1 MPIKQM
7 RSPKNWEKYKK
18 TGKRRKVKRTS
29 SNLPKKRKKR
39 RQKPK
44 ELIKRLIAW
53 LIVLGIIGGL
63 FGGIVMIGAL
73 AWYSKD
79 LPDPNKLTDR
89 ILAESTKIYDRS
101 GEHLLWEIHG
111 DEKRTIVEMDNIS
124 DYIKWATIS
133 IEDKH
138 FYEHHGI
145 NFFSVIQGV
154 LIDPLRGKRARGG
167 STLTQQFVKNAILT
181 NERKISRKMKEW
193 ILAYQL
199 EKKFTKDEILKLYFN
214 EIPYGSVNFG
224 VESASNYFFGKSA
237 KDVTIAEA
245 AILAALPKAP
255 STYSPY
261 GSHTDQL
268 FNRQRLILNIM
279 AEEGYIT
286 KEEAEAAKNEVL
298 EFKKENVSG
307 ISAPHFVFYVKEL
320 LAEELGQKTLEQG
333 GLKVITTLDW
343 DKQQIAEEVVTGAN
357 ERNLEYGATNAS
369 LVSIDAKTGEILA
382 MVGSMD
388 YYNEEIDGQVNV
400 SIMPRQPGSS
410 GKPIAYA
417 GAFNKGFTTETVLY
431 DVVTT
436 FPSNPKPYEP
446 NNYDFK
452 ERGPI
457 TIRRALGGSLNIPA
471 VKSLYLAGIDNV
483 INLMQEMGYSTITP
497 ETQCGLS
504 LVLGGCEV
512 KLLDHVG
519 AFATFARD
527 GERAKK
533 VAILK
538 VEDKDGKK
546 IQEFKVE
553 KNKVLES
560 NVARQINSILSDDNA
575 RAWVFGGGSLLTLPG
590 RPVAAKTGTTNDN
603 NDAWTIGYTPSFV
616 TGVWVG
622 NSDGTDMKGAA
633 TGASVAAPIWNSY
646 MRKTLEGTPVEYFKE
661 PSGLNE
667 KLHPILRGEMLGQVE
682 LEIDRASGKLA
693 TPLTPDSFKEN
704 KLFSQDHSILH
715 YINKNNPAGPAPE
728 NPGNDPMYKSW
739 EAGIQ
744 RWLDKKAEDEEA
756 EFVRDEPPT
765 EYDDLHIPENQPS
778 ISLKS
783 PRNNDTL
790 ESYPVKFEVSASASR
805 GINRVEFEINGH
817 IVGTARKFPFSLD
830 VKSLDVDNGYQ
841 TLKATA
847 YDDIDN
853 STSVQ
858 IELNIKLPTSLPEIN
873 WINPRQNA
881 TFYSTSF
888 PLNIDFSLSKIRNLK
903 KATFYY
909 NTNKFAEII
918 DFPQKDMSITWPN
931 GPSPGEYEVSA
942 IFEDSDGTKAR
953 STPLQIKIQ

>member
-7 RSPKNWEKYKK
+7 QSPKNWEKYKK
-18 TGKRRKVKRTS
+18 RGKKIKRK
-29 SNLPKKRKKR
+29 NPGLPKKRKKR
-39 RQKPK
+39 RRNLKDR
-44 ELIKRLIAW
+44 IKRLIAW
-53 LIVLGIIGGL
+53 LIVLGIIAGL

-101 GEHLLWEIHG
+101 GEHLLWEVHG
-111 DEKRTIVEMDNIS
+111 DEKRTVVELDQIS

-133 IEDKH
+133 VEDKH

-154 LIDPLRGKRARGG
+154 ILDPLRGKGVRGG

-193 ILAYQL
+193 ILSYQL

-224 VESASNYFFGKSA
+224 VESAANYFFGKSA
-237 KDVTIAEA
+237 KDVTLAEA

-261 GSHTDQL
+261 GSHTDLL
-268 FNRQRLILNIM
+268 FARQHMILDIM

-286 KEEAEAAKNEVL
+286 KEEAEAAKNEKI
-298 EFKKENVSG
+298 EFKKENISG
-307 ISAPHFVFYVKEL
+307 INAPHFVFYVREL
-320 LAEELGQKTLEQG
+320 LADELGQKTLEQG

-343 DKQQIAEEVVTGAN
+343 DKQQIAEEAVTNAN
-357 ERNLEYGATNAS
+357 ERNLQYGATNAA

-388 YYNEEIDGQVNV
+388 FNNEDIDGQVNV
-400 SIMPRQPGSS
+400 TIMPRQPGSS

-417 GAFNKGFTTETVLY
+417 GAFMKGFTTETVLY

-436 FPSNPKPYEP
+436 FPSSPKPYEP
-446 NNYDFK
+446 HDYDLK

-471 VKSLYLAGIDNV
+471 VKALYLAGYDNV
-483 INLMQEMGYSTITP
+483 INLMQKMGYSTITP

-519 AFATFARD
+519 AYSAFARD
-527 GERAKK
+527 GERAKTA
-533 VAILK
+533 AILK
-538 VEDKDGKK
+538 VEDKDGKIIK
-546 IQEFKVE
+546 EFKPE
-553 KNKVLES
+553 KEKVLES
-560 NVARQINSILSDDNA
+560 NVAREINSILTDDNA
-575 RAWVFGGGSLLTLPG
+575 RAWVFGAGSLLTLPD

-622 NSDGTDMKGAA
+622 NSDGTDMKGSA
-633 TGASVAAPIWNSY
+633 TGASVAAPIWNYY
-646 MRKTLEGTPVEYFKE
+646 MKKTLEGTPVEYFKE
-661 PSGLNE
+661 PA
-667 KLHPILRGEMLGQVE
+667 PISDDLQPVLRGEMMGQVE
-682 LEIDRASGKLA
+682 VDIDKASGKLA
-693 TPLTPDSFKEN
+693 TPLTPESYIEK
-704 KLFSQDHSILH
+704 KKFSQDHSIL
-715 YINKNNPAGPAPE
+715 YYVDKNNPTGPKPE
-728 NPGNDPMYKSW
+728 HPENDPMFKSW
-739 EAGIQ
+739 EEGIQ
-744 RWLDKKAEDEEA
+744 RWLDKKAEEDGSDL
-756 EFVRDEPPT
+756 VREEPPT
-765 EYDDLHIPENQPS
+765 EFDDLHVPENQPS
-778 ISLKS
+778 ISLIS
-783 PRNNDTL
+783 PKNNATL
-790 ESYPVKFEVSASASR
+790 DSFPVHFEVSASAPR
-805 GINRVEFEINGH
+805 GISRIEFEINGH
-817 IVGTARKFPFSLD
+817 NVGTVRSYPYILD
-830 VKSLDVDNGYQ
+830 VNSLDVDNGYQ
-841 TLKATA
+841 TLKVTA

-853 STSVQ
+853 SASVQ

-881 TFYSTSF
+881 SYYASSF

-903 KATFYY
+903 KATFFY
-909 NTNKFAEII
+909 NGNQFAEVI
-918 DFPQKDMSITWPN
+918 DFPQNNLSITWPN
-931 GPSPGEYEVSA
+931 APSAGTYNVYA
-942 IFEDSDGTKAR
+942 VFEDTDGTTGQ
-953 STPLQIKIQ
+953 STPLTINIIQ